1 MVFIPVR
8 DEHGIKLGDSF
19 GILLGSEVEGS
30 REGIY
35 EFQNIVRC
43 LVGIVTTVDQHC
55 REHKRVVPD
64 GLAIWPVSRKLNQ
77 RWTAESPAWTLMWKD
92 FTPYRLSPILA
103 WERRCY
109 DEFQGLRLCLKRT
122 MP

>member
-8 DEHGIKLGDSF
+8 DEHGIKLGASF

-35 EFQNIVRC
+35 ESQNIVRC

-55 REHKRVVPD
+55 REHKRAFPD

-77 RWTAESPAWTLMWKD
+77 EMDSGIACLDVDVERLHAIPAVTHIGVGKAL
-92 FTPYRLSPILA
+92 L
-103 WERRCY
+103 
-109 DEFQGLRLCLKRT
+109 
-122 MP
+122 